1 MQLLFYQPEHAVEEF
16 KKNLETIDSYS
27 DAKPNLF
34 QHHTVVW
41 FIMQPLHQAHH
52 LQTTTGWTLVDLD
65 PVRALKLLSGFDKV
79 ISSLNLSCST
89 VTDDKRITAKLDYN
103 IPQNQSRQSQRIP
116 NVSVLHW
123 FVIYYCY
130 FKNYPYLALFVS
142 FLFLNTVGRVK
153 QCTVIGS
160 FSVLSRTRW
169 VIYQQRFIIRR

>member
-1 MQLLFYQPEHAVEEF
+1 MQLFFYQPEHAVEEF

-41 FIMQPLHQAHH
+41 VIMQPLHQAHH

-89 VTDDKRITAKLDYN
+89 VADDKRITAKLDYN
-103 IPQNQSRQSQRIP
+103 IPQNQSRQYQRIP

-123 FVIYYCY
+123 FVIYYYY
-130 FKNYPYLALFVS
+130 FKNTSYLALFVS
-142 FLFLNTVGRVK
+142 FFISK
-153 QCTVIGS
+153 YCWPSEKCTVFPYS
-160 FSVLSRTRW
+160 AEHVE
-169 VIYQQRFIIRR
+169 